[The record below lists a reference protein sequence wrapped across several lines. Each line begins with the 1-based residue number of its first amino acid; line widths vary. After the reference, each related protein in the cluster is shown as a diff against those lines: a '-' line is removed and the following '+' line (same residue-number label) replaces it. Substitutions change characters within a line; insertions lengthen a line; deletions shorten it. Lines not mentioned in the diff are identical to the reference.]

1 MKTIPVVTLAFVL
14 VLLLSACGTKP
25 APGSIHHYPLTGKV
39 VSLDAKAQ
47 TATVAAAA
55 IPNFM
60 EAMTMEYPVKSKSDF
75 DLLRLGASIQG
86 TVNVADEGGY
96 DLSQIKIQAQGK

>member
-1 MKTIPVVTLAFVL
+1 MKFIPLLIV
-14 VLLLSACGTKP
+14 VLLLSACGQNPP
-25 APGSIHHYPLTGKV
+25 AGGVKHYHLTGKV
-39 VSLDAKAQ
+39 VSVNAKDQ

-75 DLLRLGASIQG
+75 AVLRVGASIDA
-86 TVNVADEGGY
+86 TVNVADAGGY
-96 DLSQIKIQAQGK
+96 DLSGIKAQPSGK

>member
-1 MKTIPVVTLAFVL
+1 VKFIPILILTLF
-14 VLLLSACGTKP
+14 LSACGQSPQAGGVK
-25 APGSIHHYPLTGKV
+25 HYHVTGKV
-39 VSLDAKAQ
+39 VSVNPKDQ

-75 DLLRLGASIQG
+75 AVLRVGESIEA
-86 TVNVADEGGY
+86 TVNVADAGGY
-96 DLSQIKIQAQGK
+96 DLSGIKAQPSGK

>member
-1 MKTIPVVTLAFVL
+1 MKPIFFVIL
-14 VLLLSACGTKP
+14 VLFLSACGKTPLP
-25 APGSIHHYPLTGKV
+25 AATHHYHLTGKI
-39 VSLDAKAQ
+39 VSLNPKEQ

-75 DLLRLGASIQG
+75 NSLSVGASIEG
-86 TVNVADEGGY
+86 TVNVADAGGY
-96 DLSQIKIQAQGK
+96 DLSEVKVRSAGH